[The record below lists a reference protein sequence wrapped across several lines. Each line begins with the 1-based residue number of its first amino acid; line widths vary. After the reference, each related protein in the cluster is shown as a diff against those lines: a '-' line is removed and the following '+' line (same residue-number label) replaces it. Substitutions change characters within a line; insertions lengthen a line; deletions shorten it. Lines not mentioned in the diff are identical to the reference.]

1 MLMSVSARSAAR
13 TTRHLFF
20 LVAWAIPFAV
30 SLAVAG
36 QPAPFVPSAPSGV
49 SAPAFT
55 LEKFPPAT
63 EERFDSALLDPL
75 RAYLRMRP
83 DGINGWAGTGIF
95 TSPEKEGR
103 PQVHHVSAPGAKRR
117 QLTFFPKRMAGFHF
131 NPKPSRRNFLFTQ
144 DDGGNEQYRVGLYDL
159 RTGES
164 KVMGA
169 PPGRVESLI
178 WNDSG
183 TAFAYAHT
191 PVGTERWDIRL
202 GRTDGSDTL
211 LLSMPGTWI
220 PMDIRPDGKKLLLQK
235 YVSASKSGIYILDL
249 RTGGIGQPGKR
260 VPGEDPSLVASVD
273 HAFWVRTPYW
283 SYSIRTHFARDIPP
297 ERDTTWSVGFTS
309 DQDGVRQRLYLLPS
323 NRVRS
328 GREDDTDTFQDE
340 PQAWSHE
347 TESEVEWGTVGPDRR
362 TVIYSVNED
371 GYSRLYSAGTGRTK
385 RTRELKR
392 IPEGVIGGILFRP
405 GGNRRGG
412 NSTEFGFTLNGPA
425 SPGEAYSYDL
435 RTDRATRWTQSG
447 TRGLSPSRSG
457 TPTLVRYPTF
467 DSLQIP
473 AWLHLPDPARF
484 PGPRPVLILVHGG
497 PEQQARPVF
506 DPFVQYAVGTLGLA
520 VLRPNVRGSSGYG
533 RAWLN
538 ADDGMLRMNSVKDL
552 GALLDWIGTRR
563 ELDSS
568 RVAVSGRSY
577 GGFMSLSALIEY
589 GGRLKAGISSVGIT
603 HFPTFLQKTSG
614 YRRDLRR
621 AEYGDER
628 DPGMARF
635 LDSISPLTRMD
646 RIAGPLLLAH
656 GRNDPRVPYGESE
669 RIFSALKGRKVP
681 VWFMTFGEE
690 GQSVKDQ
697 DTQLALWRVMA
708 EFLTQHLGTSRR

>member
-1 MLMSVSARSAAR
+1 MSVSAPAWSSADNVGLQSTAR
-13 TTRHLFF
+13 LLF
-20 LVAWAIPFAV
+20 LSLAWSIPFAV

-36 QPAPFVPSAPSGV
+36 QPAHSVPSGV
-49 SAPAFT
+49 AAPAFT
-55 LEKFPPAT
+55 LEKFPSAP
-63 EERFDSALLDPL
+63 EGRFDSTLLDPL
-75 RAYLRMRP
+75 ATYIRMRP
-83 DGINGWAGTGIF
+83 DGISGWAETGIF
-95 TSPEKEGR
+95 TSPEKDGL
-103 PQVHHVSAPGAKRR
+103 PQVHHVPAPGAKGRR
-117 QLTFFPKRMAGFHF
+117 LTFFPKRMSGFHF
-131 NPKPSRRNFLFTQ
+131 NPQPFRKNFLFTQ

-164 KVMGA
+164 RVMGA
-169 PPGRVESLI
+169 PPGRVEGLI

-191 PVGTERWDIRL
+191 PVGTDRWDIRM
-202 GRTDGSDTL
+202 GRPDGSDTL
-211 LLSMPGTWI
+211 LFNAPGTWI

-249 RTGGIGQPGKR
+249 RKGGIAQLGKR
-260 VPGEDPSLVASVD
+260 SPSEDPPLVASAD

-283 SYSIRTHFARDIPP
+283 SYLTRTDIARDIPP

-309 DQDGVRQRLYLLPS
+309 DLNGVRQRLYLLAADW
-323 NRVRS
+323 VRS
-328 GREDDTDTFQDE
+328 GTDGDTDSFQDE

-347 TESEVEWGTVGPDRR
+347 TESEVEWGAVGPDRR
-362 TVIYSVNED
+362 TVIYSVNKD
-371 GYSRLYSAGTGRTK
+371 GYSRLHSAGTGRTK
-385 RTRELKR
+385 RSRERKG
-392 IPEGVIGGILFRP
+392 IPEGVIGGIQFRP
-405 GGNRRGG
+405 GAK
-412 NSTEFGFTLNGPA
+412 STEFGFTLNGPA
-425 SPGEAYSYDL
+425 YPGEAYSYNL
-435 RTDRATRWTQSG
+435 RTDRATRWTKSG
-447 TRGLSPSRSG
+447 TGGLSPSRFS

-467 DSLQIP
+467 DSLAIP
-473 AWLHLPDPARF
+473 AWLHLPNPAHF

-520 VLRPNVRGSSGYG
+520 VVRPNVRGSSGYG

-538 ADDGMLRMNSVKDL
+538 ADDGMLRMNSVRDL

-563 ELDSS
+563 ELDPS
-568 RVAVSGRSY
+568 RIAVSGRSY

-589 GGRLKAGISSVGIT
+589 GDRLKAGISSVGIS

-628 DPGMARF
+628 DPRMARF

-646 RIAGPLLLAH
+646 RIASPLLLTH

-669 RIFSALKGRKVP
+669 RIFAALKGRKVP
-681 VWFMTFGEE
+681 VWFMTFGDE
-690 GQSVKDQ
+690 GHSVKDQ
-697 DTQLALWRVMA
+697 DTQLAQWRVMSR
-708 EFLTQHLGTSRR
+708 FLKQHLETPRR